1 MQNRSHAGTFRAAWV
16 ACLQDTVGQLK
27 KKYHALNKKYYPA
40 RQRLTLPAKEGQK
53 SGEVLKDSSKLS
65 DYGLANGSVVQ
76 FKDLGT
82 QVWACRKSTAASS
95 GPAWAGAHTAAEV
108 SWAQLNNRQQIN

>member
-16 ACLQDTVGQLK
+16 ACLQDTVAQLK

-65 DYGLANGSVVQ
+65 EYGLVSGSVVQ

-82 QVWACRKSTAASS
+82 QVRAHRKSHQSRM
-95 GPAWAGAHTAAEV
+95 G
-108 SWAQLNNRQQIN
+108 

>member
-1 MQNRSHAGTFRAAWV
+1 MQDRSHAGTFRVAWA
-16 ACLQDTVGQLK
+16 ACLQDTVAQLK

-82 QVWACRKSTAASS
+82 QVRARRNST
-95 GPAWAGAHTAAEV
+95 PAQDGLKHT
-108 SWAQLNNRQQIN
+108 QQQQ